1 MGPYSWLL
9 KLATSRQFRKW
20 LITIGP
26 MATKAFA
33 NFVMQMRHRE
43 HAIRQA
49 EEIKGEFS
57 IATIEGK
64 RHVIV
69 WRDGKPFSAF
79 PPLEGNLEEKLEFYD
94 RERLQ
99 SPEDLTRRKA
109 ERWVKDR
116 RSRNRRERL
125 PS

>member
-1 MGPYSWLL
+1 MSPYSWLL
-9 KLATSRQFRKW
+9 KLAASRQFRKW
-20 LITIGP
+20 LITVGP

-33 NFVMQMRHRE
+33 TFVMQMRHRE

-57 IATIEGK
+57 IATIDGN

-69 WRDGKPFSAF
+69 WRDGRPFSSF
-79 PPLEGNLEEKLEFYD
+79 PPVEGNLEQKLEFYD

-99 SPEDLTRRKA
+99 RPEDLTRRKA
-109 ERWVKDR
+109 ERWFKGRRDR
-116 RSRNRRERL
+116 HPRERL